1 MRITETTTRLATAA
15 VLAGLL
21 VGGLPAIA
29 AEKTA
34 QKPVVSETVKATAAV
49 KAVDY
54 DKRLITLQGPDG
66 KVFTVEAGPE
76 VKRLKEIKAGDTVV
90 VQYTQALAAE
100 LKKTGAPSGTA
111 VKEDVSRAKAG
122 EAPGIKGTREVKATV
137 TIDSVDLKNNIV
149 TFTGPQGNVNIVAV
163 QRPQMREFL
172 KTLKAGDKVDLTFT
186 EAMAISVEPANK
198 K

>member
-1 MRITETTTRLATAA
+1 MNRTMTRFAMSAAIAGLIVGALPATAA
-15 VLAGLL
+15 
-21 VGGLPAIA
+21 
-29 AEKTA
+29 EKAA
-34 QKPVVSETVKATAAV
+34 QKPVVSETVRATAAV

-54 DKRLITLQGPDG
+54 DKRLITLQGQDG
-66 KVFTVEAGPE
+66 KAFTVEAGPE

-100 LKKTGAPSGTA
+100 LKKAGAPSGVSA
-111 VKEDVSRAKAG
+111 KEDVARAKAS

-137 TIDSVDLKNNIV
+137 TIDAVDLKNNIV
-149 TFTGPQGNVNIVAV
+149 TFTGPQGNVNVVAV

-186 EAMAISVEPANK
+186 EAVAVSVEPAK

>member
-1 MRITETTTRLATAA
+1 MTRTIAGRTASA
-15 VLAGLL
+15 VLVGLL
-21 VGGLPAIA
+21 AGGVSAIA
-29 AEKTA
+29 AEKA
-34 QKPVVSETVKATAAV
+34 PEKPVVSQTVKATAAV

-54 DKRLITLQGPDG
+54 DKRLITLQGQDG
-66 KVFTVEAGPE
+66 KAFTVEAGPE

-100 LKKTGAPSGTA
+100 LKKAGAPSGVG
-111 VKEDVSRAKAG
+111 VKEDMARAKAS

-137 TIDSVDLKNNIV
+137 TIDAVDLKNNIV

-163 QRPQMREFL
+163 QRPQMREFI
-172 KTLKAGDKVDLTFT
+172 KTLKVGDKVDLTYT
-186 EAMAISVEPANK
+186 EALAISVEPAK